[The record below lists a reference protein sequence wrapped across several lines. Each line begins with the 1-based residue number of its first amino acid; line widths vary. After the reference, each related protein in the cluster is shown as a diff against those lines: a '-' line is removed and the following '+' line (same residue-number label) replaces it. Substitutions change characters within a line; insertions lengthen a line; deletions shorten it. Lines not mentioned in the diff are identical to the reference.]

1 MKMRIITKGGLLMKH
16 LIAITAA
23 IIALASFGS
32 AQAQEAVF
40 DIKGGTAR
48 ASDPGKFG
56 FNANA
61 EAGVSVNPYFSLVA
75 IPGFTWFKW
84 DKGTGITK
92 REGTINTE
100 LKGDIDAYCFPLF
113 GAAKISIPD
122 MKESIGIVPYFTFG
136 AGYMWMKYKY
146 SQPSYTDTLGTYH
159 QSESIKSTYKGFA
172 WQAVAGIGYKF
183 PSTNMSL
190 VAECGYRGAKLK
202 KSSFEVDMSGFV
214 ASVGVSFAFGGNN
227 D

>member
-1 MKMRIITKGGLLMKH
+1 MRMRTTIKGGLLMKH
-16 LIAITAA
+16 LIVITAA

-40 DIKGGTAR
+40 DIKAGTSR

-56 FNANA
+56 FNASA
-61 EAGVSVNPYFSLVA
+61 EAGVSVNPYFSVVA
-75 IPGFTWFKW
+75 IPGFTWYKW
-84 DKGTGITK
+84 DEGTGDTK
-92 REGTINTE
+92 REGTIESE
-100 LKGDIDAYCFPLF
+100 LKADIDAYCFPLF
-113 GAAKISIPD
+113 AAAKLSIPD
-122 MKESIGIVPYFTFG
+122 MKESIGIVPYFTIG
-136 AGYMWMKYKY
+136 AGYMWMKYNL
-146 SQPSYTDTLGTYH
+146 SRPSYTDTTGTYH
-159 QSESIKSTYKGFA
+159 ESESIKSTYKGFA

-202 KSSFEVDMSGFV
+202 KNSYEVDMSGFV
-214 ASVGVSFAFGGNN
+214 ASVGLSFAIGGNN